1 MLWGLVNGRGGAV
14 YANETA
20 GTDPRFGL
28 VLLSMATALLLVTH
42 PPKVPDISSGAI
54 AFGGADLTEHV
65 MEWRPQGPPPWGD
78 VDQLSPDEVE
88 ESAGLASG
96 ERGRDASGSS
106 RARQEL

>member
-1 MLWGLVNGRGGAV
+1 M
-14 YANETA
+14 YANASA

-42 PPKVPDISSGAI
+42 PPKIPEISSGAI
-54 AFGGADLTEHV
+54 AFGGSTLSSEQV
-65 MEWRPQGPPPWGD
+65 MEWRPHGPPPWGD

-96 ERGRDASGSS
+96 ERGRDATDSS
-106 RARQEL
+106 RARPEL